1 MKSCSSLFYLSRG
14 LVTVLDGSYNDAL
27 SPEPAHNKEIPCSMS
42 IIEIENL
49 SKIYRTTKKKPGIGG
64 ALEAMFKREYSEV
77 RAVDGV
83 SFKIG
88 EGELVGFLGP
98 NGAGKTT
105 TLKMLSGILFPT
117 AGTAKVMGFIPWERN
132 NEYRR
137 QFALVMGQKNQL
149 WWDLPAQESLYLN
162 KEIYGVGDREYQQVL
177 DEMTELLQVKKLL
190 GIMVRELSL
199 GERMKFEL
207 IASLLHRPR
216 VLLLDEPTIGLDV
229 VAQKNI
235 RDFIK
240 QYNRKTKTTIL
251 LTSHYMNDIQAL
263 CDRVVVINSGRKIFD
278 GRLEEVV
285 EKFSQFKLITVTF
298 EDGEVSKEKL
308 EGFGQVQEHSRHKAI
323 LRVARESV
331 KKVSN
336 ELLNHFEVDDINIEE
351 VAIEEVIEKVFKS
364 GETK

>member
-1 MKSCSSLFYLSRG
+1 MID
-14 LVTVLDGSYNDAL
+14 VQD
-27 SPEPAHNKEIPCSMS
+27 
-42 IIEIENL
+42 L
-49 SKIYRTTKKKPGIGG
+49 SKIYRTQKRLPGIGG
-64 ALEAMFKREYSEV
+64 AIQGLFNRQFTEV

-83 SFKIG
+83 SFSIE

-105 TLKMLSGILFPT
+105 TLKMLAGILYPT
-117 AGTAKVMGFIPWERN
+117 AGTARVMGFTPWERK

-162 KEIYGVGDREYQQVL
+162 KEIYGVPDAEYNEVM

-216 VLLLDEPTIGLDV
+216 VLFLDEPTIGLDV

-235 RDFIK
+235 REFIK
-240 QYNRKTKTTIL
+240 QYNRRTKTTIL

-263 CDRVVVINSGRKIFD
+263 CDRVVVINHGHKVFD
-278 GRLEEVV
+278 GRLDDVV
-285 EKFSQFKLITVTF
+285 EKFSQSKLVTVSFK
-298 EDGEVSKEKL
+298 DGGISREKL
-308 EGFGQVQEHSRHKAI
+308 APLGDLVEHTGVKAV
-323 LRVARESV
+323 LRVPRDRV
-331 KKVSN
+331 KAASN
-336 ELLNHFEVDDINIEE
+336 DLLTHFDVDDINIEE
-351 VAIEEVIEKVFKS
+351 VPIEEVIEKVFAGS
-364 GETK
+364 QVA

>member
-1 MKSCSSLFYLSRG
+1 M
-14 LVTVLDGSYNDAL
+14 
-27 SPEPAHNKEIPCSMS
+27 P
-42 IIEIENL
+42 IIEVRDL
-49 SKIYRTTKKKPGIGG
+49 TKIYRTQKRLPGLGG
-64 ALEAMFKREYSEV
+64 AVKGLFNRKYTEV

-83 SFKIG
+83 TFNIE

-105 TLKMLSGILFPT
+105 TLKMLSGILYPT
-117 AGTAKVMGFIPWERN
+117 SGTAKVMGFTPSERD

-162 KEIYGVGDREYQQVL
+162 KEIYGVSDDAYKKVL
-177 DEMTELLQVKKLL
+177 DEMTELLQVQKLL

-207 IASLLHRPR
+207 IASLLHSPR

-235 RDFIK
+235 REFIRD
-240 QYNRKTKTTIL
+240 YNRRTKTTIL

-263 CDRVVVINSGRKIFD
+263 CERVVVINQGKKIYD
-278 GRLEEVV
+278 GRLDDVV
-285 EKFSQFKLITVTF
+285 EKFSQFKIISLTF
-298 EDGEVSKEKL
+298 KNESVSESQL
-308 EGFGQVQEHSRHKAI
+308 AALGQVMEYTKAKAI
-323 LRVARESV
+323 IKVARDRV
-331 KKVSN
+331 KKASN
-336 ELLNHFEVDDINIEE
+336 ELLNQFEVDDINIEE
-351 VAIEEVIEKVFKS
+351 VPIEEVIEKVFKGS
-364 GETK
+364 EAAV

>member
-1 MKSCSSLFYLSRG
+1 M
-14 LVTVLDGSYNDAL
+14 
-27 SPEPAHNKEIPCSMS
+27 P
-42 IIEIENL
+42 IIEVENL
-49 SKIYRTTKKKPGIGG
+49 SKIYRTQKRLPGLGG
-64 ALEAMFKREYSEV
+64 AFKGLFNRKYTEV
-77 RAVDGV
+77 RAVDNV
-83 SFKIG
+83 SFKIE

-117 AGTAKVMGFIPWERN
+117 TGTAKVMGFTPWERK

-162 KEIYGVGDREYQQVL
+162 KEIYGVSDEAYKQVM

-235 RDFIK
+235 REFIK
-240 QYNRKTKTTIL
+240 DYNRRTKTTIL

-263 CDRVVVINSGRKIFD
+263 CERVVVINQGKKVFD
-278 GRLEEVV
+278 GKLDAVV
-285 EKFSQFKLITVTF
+285 EQFSQTKLISVTF
-298 EDGEVSKEKL
+298 KTGGVSREQLSGLGEVL
-308 EGFGQVQEHSRHKAI
+308 EITPVKAVLKISRENVKKASNAI
-323 LRVARESV
+323 L
-331 KKVSN
+331 N
-336 ELLNHFEVDDINIEE
+336 QFDVDDINIEE
-351 VAIEEVIEKVFKS
+351 VPIEEVIERMFKS
-364 GETK
+364 SEGR

>member
-1 MKSCSSLFYLSRG
+1 M
-14 LVTVLDGSYNDAL
+14 A
-27 SPEPAHNKEIPCSMS
+27 
-42 IIEIENL
+42 IIEVEKL
-49 SKIYRTTKKKPGIGG
+49 SKIYRTQKRLPGLGG
-64 ALEAMFKREYSEV
+64 AVMGLFNRQYTQV
-77 RAVDGV
+77 RAVDDV
-83 SFKIG
+83 SFTIE

-105 TLKMLSGILFPT
+105 TLKMLSGILYPT
-117 AGTAKVMGFIPWERN
+117 IGTARVLGFTPWERK

-162 KEIYGVGDREYQQVL
+162 KEIYGVTDDAYKKVL
-177 DEMTELLQVKKLL
+177 DEMTELLQVKQLL

-235 RDFIK
+235 REFIK
-240 QYNRKTKTTIL
+240 DYNRRTKTTIL

-263 CDRVVVINSGRKIFD
+263 CDRVVVINHGKKIFD
-278 GRLEEVV
+278 GRLDAVV
-285 EKFSQFKLITVTF
+285 EQFSQSKLISVTF
-298 EDGEVSKEKL
+298 KNGGVDRAQLMGMGEIL
-308 EGFGQVQEHSRHKAI
+308 EHSKVKSI
-323 LRVARESV
+323 LKVLRDNV

-336 ELLNHFEVDDINIEE
+336 ELLNQFDVDDINIEE
-351 VAIEEVIEKVFKS
+351 VPIEEVIEKVFK
-364 GETK
+364 GTKPD

>member
-1 MKSCSSLFYLSRG
+1 
-14 LVTVLDGSYNDAL
+14 
-27 SPEPAHNKEIPCSMS
+27 MS
-42 IIEIENL
+42 IIEVENL
-49 SKIYRTTKKKPGIGG
+49 TKIYRTTKKKPGIGG
-64 ALEAMFKREYSEV
+64 ALEAMFKREYTEV

-83 SFKIG
+83 SFTIE

-105 TLKMLSGILFPT
+105 TLKMLSGILFPSQGS
-117 AGTAKVMGFIPWERN
+117 ARVMGYVPWDRN
-132 NEYRR
+132 NNYRR

-162 KEIYGVGDREYQQVL
+162 KEIYGVGDGDYQRVL

-216 VLLLDEPTIGLDV
+216 VLFLDEPTIGLDV

-235 RDFIK
+235 REFIK
-240 QYNRKTKTTIL
+240 EYNRKTKTTIL

-263 CDRVVVINSGRKIFD
+263 CDRVVVINVGKKIFD

-285 EKFSQFKLITVTF
+285 ERFSQSKLITVTF
-298 EDGEVSKEKL
+298 EDDEVSREAFDSMGQLL
-308 EGFGQVQEHSRHKAI
+308 EYTRHKAI
-323 LRVARESV
+323 LKVPRESV

-336 ELLNHFEVDDINIEE
+336 EILNKLNVDDINIEE
-351 VAIEEVIEKVFKS
+351 VPIEEVIEKVFQGGKAS
-364 GETK
+364 

>member
-1 MKSCSSLFYLSRG
+1 MG
-14 LVTVLDGSYNDAL
+14 LETFPAGSYNNDRFQ
-27 SPEPAHNKEIPCSMS
+27 KERETPTMP
-42 IIEIENL
+42 IIEVENL
-49 SKIYRTTKKKPGIGG
+49 RKIYRTQKRLPGLSG
-64 ALEAMFKREYSEV
+64 AVKGLFNRQYAEV

-83 SFKIG
+83 SFTIQ

-117 AGTAKVMGFIPWERN
+117 SGTAKVMGFTPWERK

-162 KEIYGVGDREYQQVL
+162 KEIYGVEDGAYQAVL

-216 VLLLDEPTIGLDV
+216 VLFLDEPTIGLDV

-235 RDFIK
+235 REFIK
-240 QYNRKTKTTIL
+240 DYNRRTKTTII

-263 CDRVVVINSGRKIFD
+263 CERVVVINQGKKMFD
-278 GRLEEVV
+278 GKLDAVV
-285 EKFSQFKLITVTF
+285 EQFSQTKLISVSF
-298 EDGEVSKEKL
+298 KDGVVSREQLAALGEVL
-308 EGFGQVQEHSRHKAI
+308 EHSKAKA
-323 LRVARESV
+323 LLKVARENV
-331 KKVSN
+331 KHASN
-336 ELLNHFEVDDINIEE
+336 EILNQFDVDDINIEE
-351 VAIEEVIEKVFKS
+351 VPIEEVIEKVFKGS
-364 GETK
+364 EN

>member
-1 MKSCSSLFYLSRG
+1 M
-14 LVTVLDGSYNDAL
+14 
-27 SPEPAHNKEIPCSMS
+27 P
-42 IIEIENL
+42 IIEVENL
-49 SKIYRTTKKKPGIGG
+49 SKIYRTQKRLPGLGG
-64 ALEAMFKREYSEV
+64 AFKGLFNRQYTEV

-83 SFKIG
+83 SFNIE

-105 TLKMLSGILFPT
+105 TLKMLSGILYPT
-117 AGTAKVMGFIPWERN
+117 SGTAKVMGFTPSERK

-162 KEIYGVGDREYQQVL
+162 KEIYGVEDEAYQKVL
-177 DEMTELLQVKKLL
+177 DEMTKLLQVKKLL

-216 VLLLDEPTIGLDV
+216 VLFLDEPTIGLDV

-235 RDFIK
+235 REFIK
-240 QYNRKTKTTIL
+240 DYNRRTKTTIL

-263 CDRVVVINSGRKIFD
+263 CDRVVIINHGKKIFD
-278 GRLEEVV
+278 GRLDDVV
-285 EKFSQFKLITVTF
+285 EKFSQTKLITVTF
-298 EDGEVSKEKL
+298 KNGGVSREQLTGLGEVL
-308 EGFGQVQEHSRHKAI
+308 EHSKVKSVLKVSRDQ
-323 LRVARESV
+323 V
-331 KKVSN
+331 KKSSN
-336 ELLNHFEVDDINIEE
+336 ELLNQFDVDDINIEE
-351 VAIEEVIEKVFKS
+351 VPIEEVIEKVFKES
-364 GETK
+364 DN

>member
-1 MKSCSSLFYLSRG
+1 
-14 LVTVLDGSYNDAL
+14 
-27 SPEPAHNKEIPCSMS
+27 MS
-42 IIEIENL
+42 IIEVENL
-49 SKIYRTTKKKPGIGG
+49 TKIYRTTKKKPGIGG
-64 ALEAMFKREYSEV
+64 AIEAMFKREFSEV

-83 SFKIG
+83 SFKIN

-105 TLKMLSGILFPT
+105 TLKMLAGILYPT
-117 AGTAKVMGFIPWERN
+117 TGTANVMGFVPWERK

-162 KEIYGVGDREYQQVL
+162 KEIYGVGDKEYQAVL

-216 VLLLDEPTIGLDV
+216 VLFLDEPTIGLDV

-235 RDFIK
+235 REFIK
-240 QYNRKTKTTIL
+240 EYNRKTKTTIL

-263 CDRVVVINSGRKIFD
+263 CDRVVVINSGKKIFD

-285 EKFSQFKLITVTF
+285 ERFSQFKLITVTF
-298 EDGEVSKEKL
+298 ENGEVSREQL
-308 EGFGQVQEHSRHKAI
+308 EALGHVEELTPHKAV

-331 KKVSN
+331 KKASN
-336 ELLNHFEVDDINIEE
+336 EILNRFDVDDINIEE
-351 VAIEEVIEKVFKS
+351 VPIEEVIEKVFKIGS
-364 GETK
+364 

>member
-1 MKSCSSLFYLSRG
+1 M
-14 LVTVLDGSYNDAL
+14 
-27 SPEPAHNKEIPCSMS
+27 P
-42 IIEIENL
+42 IIEVENL
-49 SKIYRTTKKKPGIGG
+49 SKIYRTQKRLPGLGG
-64 ALEAMFKREYSEV
+64 AFKGLFNRKYTEV

-83 SFKIG
+83 SFNIE

-105 TLKMLSGILFPT
+105 TLKMLAGILYPT
-117 AGTAKVMGFIPWERN
+117 SGTARVMGFTPWERK

-162 KEIYGVGDREYQQVL
+162 KEIYGVTDAAYQQVL

-190 GIMVRELSL
+190 GTMVRELSL

-216 VLLLDEPTIGLDV
+216 VLFLDEPTIGLDV

-235 RDFIK
+235 REFIK
-240 QYNRKTKTTIL
+240 DYNRRTKTTII

-263 CDRVVVINSGRKIFD
+263 CERVVVINHGKKIFD
-278 GRLEEVV
+278 GRLDDVV
-285 EKFSQFKLITVTF
+285 EQFSQAKVISVTF
-298 EDGEVSKEKL
+298 KNGGVSKEQLQGMGEIL
-308 EGFGQVQEHSRHKAI
+308 EHTKAKAVLKVSRDK
-323 LRVARESV
+323 V
-331 KKVSN
+331 KKASN
-336 ELLNHFEVDDINIEE
+336 DLLNQFDVDDINIEE
-351 VAIEEVIEKVFKS
+351 VPIEEVIEKVFKGS
-364 GETK
+364 EVAK

>member
-1 MKSCSSLFYLSRG
+1 MP
-14 LVTVLDGSYNDAL
+14 T
-27 SPEPAHNKEIPCSMS
+27 
-42 IIEIENL
+42 IEVENL
-49 SKIYRTTKKKPGIGG
+49 TKIYRTQKRLPGLAG
-64 ALEAMFKREYSEV
+64 AIQGLFNRQYTEV

-83 SFKIG
+83 SFTIE

-105 TLKMLSGILFPT
+105 TLKMLSGILYPT
-117 AGTAKVMGFIPWERN
+117 SGTAQVLGFTPSDRK

-149 WWDLPAQESLYLN
+149 WWDLPAQESLFLN
-162 KEIYGVGDREYQQVL
+162 KEIYGVSDAEYKAVL

-207 IASLLHRPR
+207 IASLLHKPR

-235 RDFIK
+235 REFIK
-240 QYNRKTKTTIL
+240 EYNHRTKTTIL

-263 CDRVVVINSGRKIFD
+263 CERVVVINHGKKIFD
-278 GRLEEVV
+278 GRLDSVV
-285 EKFSQFKLITVTF
+285 EKFSQTKLITVTF
-298 EDGEVSKEKL
+298 KNGGVEREQLSGLGQIL
-308 EGFGQVQEHSRHKAI
+308 ELTKVKAVLKI
-323 LRVARESV
+323 PRENV
-331 KKVSN
+331 KKASN
-336 ELLNHFEVDDINIEE
+336 EILTKFDVDDINIEE
-351 VAIEEVIEKVFKS
+351 VPIEEVIEKVFME
-364 GETK
+364 GEK

>member
-1 MKSCSSLFYLSRG
+1 M
-14 LVTVLDGSYNDAL
+14 
-27 SPEPAHNKEIPCSMS
+27 P
-42 IIEIENL
+42 IIEVENL
-49 SKIYRTTKKKPGIGG
+49 SKIYRTQKRLPGLGG
-64 ALEAMFKREYSEV
+64 AFKGLFNRKYTEV

-83 SFKIG
+83 SFNIE

-105 TLKMLSGILFPT
+105 TLKMLSGILYPT
-117 AGTAKVMGFIPWERN
+117 TGTAKVMGFTPWERK

-162 KEIYGVGDREYQQVL
+162 KEIYGVTDEAYKEVL

-216 VLLLDEPTIGLDV
+216 VLFMDEPTIGLDV

-235 RDFIK
+235 REFIK
-240 QYNRKTKTTIL
+240 DYNRRTKTTIL

-263 CDRVVVINSGRKIFD
+263 CERVVVINHGKKIFD
-278 GRLEEVV
+278 GRLDDVV
-285 EKFSQFKLITVTF
+285 EKFSQSKIISVTF
-298 EDGEVSKEKL
+298 KTGEITKEKL
-308 EGFGQVQEHSRHKAI
+308 QAMGEVLEYTQVKAVLKV
-323 LRVARESV
+323 LRENV

-336 ELLNHFEVDDINIEE
+336 ELLTGFDVDDINIEE
-351 VAIEEVIEKVFKS
+351 VPIEEVIEKVFKGS
-364 GETK
+364 EVMK